1 MRRANVDLTNALLD
15 RIKRH
20 APIALRPPDPSSEGT
35 SYANNSFSYPP
46 YPPVDIPYG
55 RNNALPAASS
65 IANGNDRRH
74 DAPMNTFS
82 LPGPSAKRRRGEIA
96 THDGQLWDYQNPRTY
111 LPGSEKAGPVQNNYN
126 SGSTGPATG
135 ALASTETSDQTA
147 FAAGASLHQFSRPD
161 SIPSQRNHQQASSE
175 AHNDTNQFV
184 DRSVFCGYPQPGSPM
199 LGFESSTRHNL
210 ASPPLPQP
218 MSGEQYHSMPD
229 QLPWMGYDQG
239 MMDSDFFDAMSEPHP
254 WEDHFSRSF

>member
-1 MRRANVDLTNALLD
+1 MQRANVDLTNALHD

-20 APIALRPPDPSSEGT
+20 APSALISPVPFQGPSNA
-35 SYANNSFSYPP
+35 YNSFSYPP
-46 YPPVDIPYG
+46 VGIPYEQS
-55 RNNALPAASS
+55 NALPATPS
-65 IANGNDRRH
+65 IANGVNRWD
-74 DAPMNTFS
+74 DAPINTLS
-82 LPGPSAKRRRGEIA
+82 LPGPSAKRRRREIA
-96 THDGQLWDYQNPRTY
+96 THDGQLWEYQNPRTY
-111 LPGSEKAGPVQNNYN
+111 LPGSEIQNKYN
-126 SGSTGPATG
+126 PDSTGPATG

-175 AHNDTNQFV
+175 AHNGTNQFV